1 MIKIKNINIFKDL
14 LNQINGK
21 IMIYGNGVVK
31 IIVGIWF
38 NNWKNDWEILDYFYL
53 KFLFKIIFFFNVISI
68 YQI

>member
-31 IIVGIWF
+31 IIVGI
-38 NNWKNDWEILDYFYL
+38 
-53 KFLFKIIFFFNVISI
+53 
-68 YQI
+68 